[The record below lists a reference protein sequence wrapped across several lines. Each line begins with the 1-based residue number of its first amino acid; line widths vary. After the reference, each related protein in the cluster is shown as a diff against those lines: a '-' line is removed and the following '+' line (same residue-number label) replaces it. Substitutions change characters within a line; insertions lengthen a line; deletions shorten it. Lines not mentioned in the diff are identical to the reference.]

1 MADRP
6 ALCRAEQ
13 SRLVVID
20 IQQRL
25 AGVMEPADRARV
37 LARTE
42 ALVQGAALMEVPV
55 VATEQYP
62 KGLGPTEEAVG
73 RHLPEHA
80 AKVEK
85 TCFACGRSEAFRET
99 LAADD
104 RPQLILAGME
114 THICVLQTALEA
126 QAEGYE
132 VFVVAD
138 AVCSRSIENYD
149 NALARL
155 RQAGVVV
162 TNTESV
168 LFEWVGE
175 AGHERFKAVS
185 ALVK

>member
-6 ALCRAEQ
+6 ALCRADR

-20 IQQRL
+20 IQERL

-42 ALVQGAALMEVPV
+42 ALVQGATLLEVPV

-62 KGLGPTEEAVG
+62 KGLGPTEEAVA
-73 RHLPEHA
+73 RHLPENA

-85 TCFACGRSEAFRET
+85 TCFACGRSEGFREV
-99 LAADD
+99 LAADN
-104 RPQLILAGME
+104 RPQLVLAGME
-114 THICVLQTALEA
+114 AHVCVLQTALEA

-132 VFVVAD
+132 VFVAAD

-162 TNTESV
+162 TNSESV
-168 LFEWVGE
+168 LFEWVGD
-175 AGHERFKAVS
+175 AGDARFKAVS

>member
-6 ALCRAEQ
+6 ALCRADR

-42 ALVQGAALMEVPV
+42 ALVQGAALLEVPM

-62 KGLGPTEEAVG
+62 KGLGPTEETIA
-73 RHLPEHA
+73 RHLPESA
-80 AKVEK
+80 PVVEK
-85 TCFACGRSEAFRET
+85 TCFACGRSDAFREV
-99 LAADD
+99 LATED
-104 RPQLILAGME
+104 RPQLVLAGME
-114 THICVLQTALEA
+114 AHVCVLQTALEA

-132 VFVVAD
+132 VFVAAD
-138 AVCSRSIENYD
+138 AVCSRSVENYD

-162 TNTESV
+162 TNSESV
-168 LFEWVGE
+168 LFEWVGD